1 MKAKRRIVSILIV
14 VAMLC
19 SVMVL
24 GGWSKAEKPFP
35 NKPITLI
42 VPTGAGGGSD
52 TVARKIA
59 ALAEPKLGQPINVVN
74 VVGGG
79 GVVGWEQVKASDPD
93 GYTIM
98 LAFGELNTN
107 PHMQDISI
115 TYEDF
120 QPLIL
125 LNKSPSVLT
134 VRTDSGW
141 NSIEDFIAYA
151 KDHPGEVRVGTA
163 GAATVWAIGA
173 GAIEKGCDVDLT
185 LVSAETSAE
194 SQAAL
199 LGGHIEALTISDGE
213 VSQYVKSGEFQI
225 IGVLDD
231 RRLEGFPDVPTFAE
245 AGYEDVTSFTWRGLS
260 LPQGVPEDVV
270 NKLYEVFAEC
280 AASDEFKTFMTE
292 MNYPMLVLDPAE
304 FGTSLAEWDVYF
316 EGMINEL
323 GMGK

>member
-173 GAIEKGCDVDLT
+173 GAIEK
-185 LVSAETSAE
+185 
-194 SQAAL
+194 
-199 LGGHIEALTISDGE
+199 
-213 VSQYVKSGEFQI
+213 
-225 IGVLDD
+225 
-231 RRLEGFPDVPTFAE
+231 
-245 AGYEDVTSFTWRGLS
+245 
-260 LPQGVPEDVV
+260 
-270 NKLYEVFAEC
+270 
-280 AASDEFKTFMTE
+280 
-292 MNYPMLVLDPAE
+292 
-304 FGTSLAEWDVYF
+304 
-316 EGMINEL
+316 
-323 GMGK
+323 